1 MAIEFKRSWSDADL
15 DLYRDNVVRFIETE
29 MAPHDEAARKQ
40 GHVGHALWLK
50 AGALGLLCA
59 DIPEEYGG
67 GGGDFRHEAVFYEE
81 MARAAG

>member
-1 MAIEFKRSWSDADL
+1 MDLDL

-67 GGGDFRHEAVFYEE
+67 GGGTSATWRCSTKRW
-81 MARAAG
+81 RAAG